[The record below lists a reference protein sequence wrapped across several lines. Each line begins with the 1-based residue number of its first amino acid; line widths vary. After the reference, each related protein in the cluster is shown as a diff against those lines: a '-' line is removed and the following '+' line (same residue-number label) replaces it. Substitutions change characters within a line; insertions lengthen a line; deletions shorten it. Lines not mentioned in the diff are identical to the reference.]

1 MRTELLLT
9 LLGTQIALW
18 ASYYVFGVDGSLW
31 GRTPKGLRS
40 YLIGSAFIAYI
51 FNLVSVSTLNLEGS
65 GNSSMLLPVLSCLI
79 AYYALQILFVPF
91 VKRTLSGKMDPN
103 WVRGLLLVCC
113 LPMILLA
120 GISLKQGPLWSAL
133 LSIVAT
139 AHVVV
144 NDAILYGFLFD

>member
-18 ASYYVFGVDGSLW
+18 ASYYVFGVDDSLW
-31 GRTPKGLRS
+31 GRTPKGLRP
-40 YLIGSAFIAYI
+40 YLIGSAFVAYV
-51 FNLVSVSTLNLEGS
+51 FSLVSVSTLHLD
-65 GNSSMLLPVLSCLI
+65 GNSGMLLPVLSCLV

-103 WVRGLLLVCC
+103 WVRGLLLACC